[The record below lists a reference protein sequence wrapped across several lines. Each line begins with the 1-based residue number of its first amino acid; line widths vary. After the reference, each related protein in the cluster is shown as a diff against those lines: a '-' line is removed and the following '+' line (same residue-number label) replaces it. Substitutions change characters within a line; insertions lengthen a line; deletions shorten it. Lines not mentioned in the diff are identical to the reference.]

1 MVKIWLVCFLILG
14 FAYQSLA
21 TLETLQDEVTLLKGA
36 FQRQIDELTKQVYAL
51 REEVDGLEKENFKK
65 DQGKTLIR
73 LTVTMKQSSNFLNV
87 YTNNEITVI
96 C

>member
-65 DQGKTLIR
+65 DQGKTP
-73 LTVTMKQSSNFLNV
+73 
-87 YTNNEITVI
+87 YCNNEAIVKFLK
-96 C
+96 CLYEQ